1 MTTSTYLTKNDRK
14 RLDNQ
19 FQTLL
24 RTCHDN
30 LLSLCNDRYP
40 ETVEGVL
47 AVSPNERNPEKRVA
61 LNKRINAQN
70 ERIENLLLEI
80 DPRFR

>member
-1 MTTSTYLTKNDRK
+1 MKTRFLTNNDRK

-24 RTCHDN
+24 RTNHDT
-30 LLSLCNDRYP
+30 LLGLCNARHP

-47 AVSPNERNPEKRVA
+47 AVNPNNPNPQKTA
-61 LNKRINAQN
+61 DLNKRINAQS